1 MMANFDRFSKPP
13 VDPSTKLGFWDKLK
27 YILHGKCQIRTR
39 KSLEVAFKG
48 SRDPNSFSSWVS
60 TERKDTNG
68 KRTDEFKPHYEV
80 QLFDPKYCEK
90 GHDSYAGF
98 RSQFIHM
105 AISLESTN
113 SSSYNTIHLS
123 PGTFQQFSIGGSIAS
138 NMQLPIRRG
147 KCLEKQRI
155 CQVFAHLF
163 TTVSFMLK
171 SLFIA
176 HVYRDEIV
184 DIITIE

>member
-1 MMANFDRFSKPP
+1 M
-13 VDPSTKLGFWDKLK
+13 
-27 YILHGKCQIRTR
+27 
-39 KSLEVAFKG
+39 
-48 SRDPNSFSSWVS
+48 
-60 TERKDTNG
+60 
-68 KRTDEFKPHYEV
+68 

-123 PGTFQQFSIGGSIAS
+123 PGTFQQFSIGGSYLLVICSYLLDVA
-138 NMQLPIRRG
+138 
-147 KCLEKQRI
+147 KCLEKQKNLSSFRNI
-155 CQVFAHLF
+155 YSQTSFL
-163 TTVSFMLK
+163 FMLK

-184 DIITIE
+184 DINNDRIESIGLEPK

>member
-1 MMANFDRFSKPP
+1 MLAYYLQDFTGQADFDHAARVFERNVVNLSGGIHFQ
-13 VDPSTKLGFWDKLK
+13 VGFL
-27 YILHGKCQIRTR
+27 L
-39 KSLEVAFKG
+39 
-48 SRDPNSFSSWVS
+48 
-60 TERKDTNG
+60 ERKDTNG

-123 PGTFQQFSIGGSIAS
+123 PGTFQQFSIGGSYLLVICSYLLDVA
-138 NMQLPIRRG
+138 
-147 KCLEKQRI
+147 KCLEKQKNLSSFATFI
-155 CQVFAHLF
+155 HKQVFF
-163 TTVSFMLK
+163 
-171 SLFIA
+171 
-176 HVYRDEIV
+176 HVEIFV
-184 DIITIE
+184 YCSCLSRRNC

>member
-1 MMANFDRFSKPP
+1 MVNSCFAYYLQDFTGQADFDQAARVFERNVVNLSGGIHFQ
-13 VDPSTKLGFWDKLK
+13 VGFL
-27 YILHGKCQIRTR
+27 L
-39 KSLEVAFKG
+39 
-48 SRDPNSFSSWVS
+48 
-60 TERKDTNG
+60 ERKDTNG

-123 PGTFQQFSIGGSIAS
+123 PGTFQQFFDWWKLFAS

-147 KCLEKQRI
+147 KCLEKQKN
-155 CQVFAHLF
+155 LS
-163 TTVSFMLK
+163 SFRNIYSQTSFL
-171 SLFIA
+171 SC
-176 HVYRDEIV
+176 
-184 DIITIE
+184 